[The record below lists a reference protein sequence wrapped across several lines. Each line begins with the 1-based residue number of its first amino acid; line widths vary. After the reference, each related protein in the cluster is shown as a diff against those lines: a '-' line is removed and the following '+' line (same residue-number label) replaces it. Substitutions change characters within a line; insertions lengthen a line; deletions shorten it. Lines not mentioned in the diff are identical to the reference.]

1 MNDPIDGFEM
11 QLRRLKP
18 AAPAPELRERMA
30 TAFASGPLPIPERA
44 PAWRLLLER
53 WVGPNPSLTWK
64 FAAAAVALAIV
75 CAAIFVSRIEV
86 APAAPM
92 GTAAPVIHLNDRSQG
107 STAAVSQP
115 EDANPS
121 TLRLAR
127 AASES
132 QAMMDE
138 GFVRDESGAIERRVR
153 MQFIDTLEW
162 RDSETGAQ
170 VVVSYPREELFS
182 AQVRAF

>member
-1 MNDPIDGFEM
+1 MNDPVDGFEI
-11 QLRRLKP
+11 QLRRLKA
-18 AAPAPELRERMA
+18 AAPAPELRERVAAAVA
-30 TAFASGPLPIPERA
+30 TGPVPIPGRA
-44 PAWRLLLER
+44 SAWSLLLER
-53 WVGPNPSLTWK
+53 WVGPSPSLTWK
-64 FAAAAVALAIV
+64 FAAAAVALAIA
-75 CAAIFVSRIEV
+75 CAAILVARIEV
-86 APAAPM
+86 APTAPM
-92 GTAAPVIHLNDRSQG
+92 GTAAPVIRLNDHSQG

-115 EDANPS
+115 VFPSPS

-132 QAMMDE
+132 QAVMDE
-138 GFVRDESGAIERRVR
+138 GFVRDESGALERRVR

>member
-1 MNDPIDGFEM
+1 MNDPMDAFES

-18 AAPAPELRERMA
+18 PAAAPELRERIA
-30 TAFASGPLPIPERA
+30 AAFASGPAPIPERA
-44 PAWRLLLER
+44 SAWRLFLER
-53 WVGPNPSLTWK
+53 WVGPSPSLAWK
-64 FAAAAVALAIV
+64 FAAAAVAIV
-75 CAAIFVSRIEV
+75 IFSAAILVARFEV
-86 APAAPM
+86 IHSTPM
-92 GTAAPVIHLNDRSQG
+92 GTASPVIRLNDHSQG
-107 STAAVSQP
+107 STAAVTEP
-115 EDANPS
+115 ATPAS
-121 TLRLAR
+121 TNMRLAR

-138 GFVRDESGAIERRVR
+138 GLVRDESGALERRVR